1 MGDFNSD
8 WKITGT
14 PDPATPDPQPHQQPA
29 QPAAPVVNTQPVY
42 QTAPTVNAQPVY
54 QPAPAYNPQAIY
66 QGAPVQ
72 QVPAVQASGR
82 QQIASGFVPAPQQI
96 SRNADLVAE
105 RETNLNEINKMINH
119 FSPKVDVFQNYEIC
133 INDIMKCNNTSVA
146 PFCWGI
152 ILALHSLIFVFS
164 AATSNYRDNILLYA
178 GIALGFALVGA
189 AFIVLYFVKKKK
201 KEAKLEDL
209 YVRFEELSNELKIIY
224 NGYSNCVLPQEYTD
238 PRILFKIQ
246 SMLFSGRYFSIGN
259 ALNSLLGFPGVYM
272 NITKNKA
279 KFIEQTKARYNGN
292 PAFFN
297 AVRYLNLR

>member
-42 QTAPTVNAQPVY
+42 QPAPTVNAQPVY

-105 RETNLNEINKMINH
+105 ENRN
-119 FSPKVDVFQNYEIC
+119 
-133 INDIMKCNNTSVA
+133 
-146 PFCWGI
+146 
-152 ILALHSLIFVFS
+152 
-164 AATSNYRDNILLYA
+164 
-178 GIALGFALVGA
+178 
-189 AFIVLYFVKKKK
+189 
-201 KEAKLEDL
+201 
-209 YVRFEELSNELKIIY
+209 
-224 NGYSNCVLPQEYTD
+224 
-238 PRILFKIQ
+238 
-246 SMLFSGRYFSIGN
+246 
-259 ALNSLLGFPGVYM
+259 
-272 NITKNKA
+272 
-279 KFIEQTKARYNGN
+279 
-292 PAFFN
+292 
-297 AVRYLNLR
+297 